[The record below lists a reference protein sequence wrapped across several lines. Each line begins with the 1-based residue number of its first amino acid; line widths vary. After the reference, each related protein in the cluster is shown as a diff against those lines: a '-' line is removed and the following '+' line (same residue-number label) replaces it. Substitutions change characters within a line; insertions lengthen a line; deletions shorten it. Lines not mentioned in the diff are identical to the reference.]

1 MAHKKTSS
9 VQEAQNA
16 AKTLYANINFSS
28 VDEPIKS
35 IVITSTIPN
44 EGKSTVAL
52 YLAEAAAQSGKRTL
66 LVECDM
72 RRRSLA
78 NMLGAHARYGIH
90 AVLSGQIP
98 LEQAVVGTPSG
109 ARFLDAEPRVPNP
122 ADLLQSKRFS
132 QLVKTMEDSYDFVV
146 IDTPPVGTFVDAAIV
161 AAQADATALVIRENF
176 TKRAEVLNALD
187 QLRKADANVIGSVM
201 NYCDAQSSEYY
212 YAYYN
217 KDGKRVKKHHHGSD
231 GPEPLPIPMGAPTP
245 APAQPVS
252 APVYTPSVNPVNPA
266 PVRGASGGAVA
277 ARGKHPSTNTPRINR
292 KDGRS

>member
-1 MAHKKTSS
+1 MARKKTSS

-28 VDEPIKS
+28 VDAPIKS

-44 EGKSTVAL
+44 EGKSTVAV

-78 NMLGAHARYGIH
+78 GMLGAHARYGIY
-90 AVLSGQIP
+90 AVLSGQAS
-98 LEQAVVGTPSG
+98 LEQAVVGTASG
-109 ARFLDAEPRVPNP
+109 VRFLDAEPRVPNP

-132 QLVKTMEDSYDFVV
+132 QLAKSIEDSYDFVV
-146 IDTPPVGTFVDAAIV
+146 YDTPPVGTFVDAAIV
-161 AAQADATALVIRENF
+161 AALADATALVVRENF
-176 TKRAEVLNALD
+176 TKRNEAAVALE
-187 QLRKADANVIGSVM
+187 QLRKADANVIGAVM

-217 KDGKRVKKHHHGSD
+217 KDGKRVKKHQSSSAD
-231 GPEPLPIPMGAPTP
+231 GPEPLPATMPGLGTAAGRAPVTPTP
-245 APAQPVS
+245 RVGAGS
-252 APVYTPSVNPVNPA
+252 
-266 PVRGASGGAVA
+266 PVRPATGAGLTRGA
-277 ARGKHPSTNTPRINR
+277 RTNTPHINR
-292 KDGRS
+292 KDGRG

>member
-1 MAHKKTSS
+1 MARKKMSS

-44 EGKSTVAL
+44 EGKSTVAT

-78 NMLGAHARYGIH
+78 GMLGAHARYGVY
-90 AVLSGQIP
+90 AVLSGQAS
-98 LEQAVVGTPSG
+98 LEQAVVGTTAG
-109 ARFLDAEPRVPNP
+109 MRFLDAEPHVPNP

-132 QLVKTMEDSYDFVV
+132 QLVKKLEDSYDFVV
-146 IDTPPVGTFVDAAIV
+146 FDTPPVGTFVDAAIV
-161 AAQADATALVIRENF
+161 GAMADATALVVRENF
-176 TKRAEVLNALD
+176 TKRAEAAAALD
-187 QLRKADANVIGSVM
+187 QLRKADANVVGVVM

-217 KDGKRVKKHHHGSD
+217 KDGKRVKKHHSSAAD
-231 GPEPLPIPMGAPTP
+231 GLEPLPATMPSLGPSGVPGA
-245 APAQPVS
+245 APRAGAAGVGSVRPV
-252 APVYTPSVNPVNPA
+252 P
-266 PVRGASGGAVA
+266 GAGAA
-277 ARGKHPSTNTPRINR
+277 AAKRSNTPRINR
-292 KDGRS
+292 KDGR

>member
-1 MAHKKTSS
+1 MARVKTSS
-9 VQEAQNA
+9 VREAQNA
-16 AKTLYANINFSS
+16 AKTLYANINFAS

-78 NMLGAHARYGIH
+78 NMLGTHTRFGLY
-90 AVLSGQIP
+90 AVLSGQAN
-98 LEQAVVGTPSG
+98 LEQATVATTTG

-122 ADLLQSKRFS
+122 ADLLQSKRFA
-132 QLVKTMEDSYDFVV
+132 QLMKNMENAFDLVV

-161 AAQADATALVIRENF
+161 AAHAGAAALVVRENFTRRADATA
-176 TKRAEVLNALD
+176 ALE
-187 QLRKADANVIGSVM
+187 QLRKADANVIGAVM
-201 NYCDAQSSEYY
+201 NFCVAQSSEYY

-217 KDGKRVKKHHHGSD
+217 KDGKRVKKSRHVEAEASA
-231 GPEPLPIPMGAPTP
+231 LKS
-245 APAQPVS
+245 VS
-252 APVYTPSVNPVNPA
+252 AIDVVPGPQT
-266 PVRGASGGAVA
+266 RGGASGGNA
-277 ARGKHPSTNTPRINR
+277 AAGTGAASSPVKPVSPTPHLSRKGGKR
-292 KDGRS
+292 